1 MVIEALNDSFEK
13 GRSGIF
19 NTDLGS
25 QFMSREYTTKFTE
38 DYVEVSMDGCRRA
51 TYNLFI
57 ERLCETVKYEEIY
70 QKA

>member
-1 MVIEALNDSFEK
+1 
-13 GRSGIF
+13 
-19 NTDLGS
+19 
-25 QFMSREYTTKFTE
+25 MSREYTTKFTE